1 MSPVRATTF
10 GSVEIFGLF
19 QEVKTSCWLP
29 KPVQDRLRRL
39 GGVARWPLQVRVPV
53 QLRRG
58 QEAHLRL
65 GDEEHQQPQRQ
76 HPQEVLP
83 WSSGESFLTEEKLI
97 EHDGKFSK
105 RVLLHTT

>member
-1 MSPVRATTF
+1 M
-10 GSVEIFGLF
+10 
-19 QEVKTSCWLP
+19 
-29 KPVQDRLRRL
+29 
-39 GGVARWPLQVRVPV
+39 ARWPLQVRVPV

-83 WSSGESFLTEEKLI
+83 WSSGESFLTEEKLLI
-97 EHDGKFSK
+97 ENYGKFSK
-105 RVLLHTT
+105 CVLFHTT